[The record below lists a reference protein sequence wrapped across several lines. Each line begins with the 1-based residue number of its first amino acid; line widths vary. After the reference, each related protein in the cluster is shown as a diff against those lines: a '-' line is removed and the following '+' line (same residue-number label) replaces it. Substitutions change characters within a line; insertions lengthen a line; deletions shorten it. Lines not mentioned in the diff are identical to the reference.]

1 MKTLIKTDGR
11 KKIIDEEVTLEVAQK
26 LVGGLVEMVHM
37 PTDETQVIVNEEG
50 LLMKLPYNFKAS
62 SLCQID
68 IVGDAIVLTETDR
81 WD

>member
-37 PTDETQVIVNEEG
+37 PTSKGQILVNEEG
-50 LLMKLPYNFKAS
+50 LLRQLPYNSNAS
-62 SLCQID
+62 QITG
-68 IVGDAIVLTETDR
+68 INLVGDAILLTENDR